1 MSTRNKLQK
10 FAELLEFPHV
20 FENFSYENPEL
31 VGQNGQVVN
40 LKSRWNAEHFANEN
54 PLVLELA
61 CGRGEYTVALA
72 ERYPELNFI
81 GVDIKGAR
89 IWKGARQVA
98 EKNLKN
104 AAFLRTKIELLD
116 RFFAG
121 GEVDEIWI
129 TFPDPFLKDSKST
142 RRLTSV
148 FFLDIYRN
156 VLKKN
161 GIVHL
166 KTDSPVLYDF
176 TMEVIDADERC
187 KLIYSSEDIY
197 AQPLQY
203 EELEIQTYYEAM
215 NISGSGVSKY
225 IRFTID
231 N

>member
-31 VGQNGQVVN
+31 VGQGGEPVE
-40 LKSRWNAEHFANEN
+40 LKSRWKSDVFKNDH

-72 ERYPELNFI
+72 ERYPNTNFI

-89 IWKGARQVA
+89 IWQGAKQVL

-116 RFFAG
+116 RFFAAD
-121 GEVDEIWI
+121 EVDEIWI
-129 TFPDPFLKDSKST
+129 TFPDPFLKDSKSL
-142 RRLTSV
+142 RRLTSP
-148 FFLDIYRN
+148 FFLNIYRN
-156 VLKKN
+156 ILKKG

-166 KTDSPVLYDF
+166 KTDSPVLYDY
-176 TMEVIDADERC
+176 TLEVIQNDGQC
-187 KLIYSSEDIY
+187 KLLYSSEDIY
-197 AQPLQY
+197 HQPLAY
-203 EELEIQTYYEAM
+203 DELEIQTYYEAK

-225 IRFTID
+225 IRLII

>member
-10 FAELLEFPHV
+10 FAELLEYSHV

-31 VGQNGQVVN
+31 IGQHGKVIH
-40 LKSRWNAEHFANEN
+40 LKSLWKAAYFGNTN

-72 ERYPELNFI
+72 ERYPDSNFI

-98 EKNLKN
+98 DRQLKN

-116 RFFAG
+116 RFFAV

-142 RRLTSV
+142 RRLTST

-161 GIVHL
+161 GIIHL
-166 KTDSPVLYDF
+166 KTDSPLLYDF
-176 TMEVIDADERC
+176 TVDVIAADSRC
-187 KLIYSSEDIY
+187 NLLYCSEDIY
-197 AQPLQY
+197 AGPLAFG
-203 EELEIQTYYEAM
+203 ELEIQTYYEAR

-225 IRFTID
+225 IRFSID

>member
-20 FENFSYENPEL
+20 FENFSYEKPEL
-31 VGQNGQVVN
+31 TGQHGKVVD
-40 LKSRWNAEHFANEN
+40 LKSKWKSNHFANEF

-72 ERYPELNFI
+72 ERFPESNFI

-116 RFFAG
+116 RFFAA

-142 RRLTSV
+142 RRLTSP

-156 VLKKN
+156 VLKK
-161 GIVHL
+161 GGVVHL

-176 TMEVIDADERC
+176 TLEVIGEDDRC
-187 KLIYSSEDIY
+187 KLLYSSEDIY
-197 AQPLQY
+197 AQPLEY